1 MSEIDHVLAANRA
14 YYEALSARD
23 IKAMTS
29 LWTGSKD
36 DINIAP
42 PLKPVVLSGWDAIKA
57 NYLTYWESLAD
68 LHVAMESPEIRVNG
82 DTAWLYGVEVAR
94 RRLSDG
100 GTEGSRNAGI
110 SIFVRRSGRWL
121 MTFHQTT
128 ALA

>member
-1 MSEIDHVLAANRA
+1 MGR
-14 YYEALSARD
+14 
-23 IKAMTS
+23 
-29 LWTGSKD
+29 
-36 DINIAP
+36 
-42 PLKPVVLSGWDAIKA
+42 IKA

-68 LHVAMESPEIRVNG
+68 LHVAMESPEIRING

-110 SIFVRRSGRWL
+110 SIFVRRGGRWL